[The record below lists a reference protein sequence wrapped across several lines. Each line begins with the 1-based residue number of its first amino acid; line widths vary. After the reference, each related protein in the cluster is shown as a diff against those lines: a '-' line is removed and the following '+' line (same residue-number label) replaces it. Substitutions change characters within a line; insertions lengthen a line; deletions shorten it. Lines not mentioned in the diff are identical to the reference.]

1 MPVAL
6 IAALNILL
14 CLLITI
20 NLGDRYYYGSI
31 LHIMMLIFNV
41 LNYVLVKIELVSGTV
56 RLESRVLGKV
66 L

>member
-31 LHIMMLIFNV
+31 LHVMMLIFNV

-56 RLESRVLGKV
+56 RA
-66 L
+66 